1 MEFNSLGG
9 RDQTR
14 CAPGDPDSGVTA
26 LRGAGFE
33 PTRAA
38 QEAGYFVCRI
48 DGKPA
53 DDPCQ
58 RASPEDAYWS
68 YWHAQPG
75 GTWSFSNAGA
85 AEYDPAPGTVEGWSF
100 GAGEPPS
107 TPPPARK
114 QPQQQ
119 PAATTAPPPAP
130 AASAPPRT
138 RAPAAAATS
147 SPPRTATAPAT
158 QAPAPATSAAPTVR
172 ASALPSAT
180 TAPSPA
186 PSAET
191 VLTVDDPA
199 SPEEGGSPL
208 VGVLLAVAVVAGL
221 GAAAAFQAQKRR

>member
-1 MEFNSLGG
+1 MEFNGLGG
-9 RDQTR
+9 GDQTR
-14 CAPGDPDSGVTA
+14 CAPGDPASGVAA

-75 GTWSFSNAGA
+75 GTWTYSNAGA
-85 AEYDPAPGTVEGWSF
+85 ADFDPAPGTVEGWSF

-107 TPPPARK
+107 TPPPAR
-114 QPQQQ
+114 QQ
-119 PAATTAPPPAP
+119 PAARPSPAAASQAPVAPRRSTAP
-130 AASAPPRT
+130 AAPPASRT
-138 RAPAAAATS
+138 AAPAAAAPSARPSPVAAASRPAVSASAVRPAASPRASAS
-147 SPPRTATAPAT
+147 S
-158 QAPAPATSAAPTVR
+158 SAAPP
-172 ASALPSAT
+172 AL
-180 TAPSPA
+180 TA
-186 PSAET
+186 
-191 VLTVDDPA
+191 DDPA
-199 SPEEGGSPL
+199 PLDEGGSPL

-221 GAAAAFQAQKRR
+221 GAAAAYQAQRRR